1 MKLPQDANGNNMTCA
16 NNCRGV
22 NPNAVIIGGTAVLAV
37 AAVSPISSLVP
48 LGLGAATV
56 GGGAVVIGQMM
67 NRGCPARTPCLVGFN
82 FSFLY
87 LLSVFWH
94 PLMTS
99 QMSD

>member
-37 AAVSPISSLVP
+37 AAVSPLSTLVP

-56 GGGAVVIGQMM
+56 GGGAVVIGQVM
-67 NRGCPARTPCLVGFN
+67 NRRCPARRPCLVG
-82 FSFLY
+82 SFPY
-87 LLSVFWH
+87 H
-94 PLMTS
+94 PLS
-99 QMSD
+99 NQSDDFHS